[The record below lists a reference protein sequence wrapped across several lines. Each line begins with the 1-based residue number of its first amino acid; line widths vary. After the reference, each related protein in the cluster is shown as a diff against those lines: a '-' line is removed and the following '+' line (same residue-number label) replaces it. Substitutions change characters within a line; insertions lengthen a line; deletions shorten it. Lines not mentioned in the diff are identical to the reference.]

1 MTPGNLCRLHHA
13 APPGGLAPLYPLLA
27 PRLRTLDLELER
39 VLPPGRCQADLSGA
53 PTDRDGAIDIA
64 G

>member
-1 MTPGNLCRLHHA
+1 MLLCRLHHA

-39 VLPPGRCQADLSGA
+39 VLPPGRSQADLSCA
-53 PTDRDGAIDIA
+53 PPIA
-64 G
+64 GRPPWRSFLL